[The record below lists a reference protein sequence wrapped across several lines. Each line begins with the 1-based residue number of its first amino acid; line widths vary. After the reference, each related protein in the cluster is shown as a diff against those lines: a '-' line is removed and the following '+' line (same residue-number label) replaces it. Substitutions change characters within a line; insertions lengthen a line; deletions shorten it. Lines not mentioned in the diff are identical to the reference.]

1 MIFIIILAIVIFA
14 LLLIIA
20 KVIEGYHNHMV
31 ELTEQWRV
39 ERSELLDRIQSPSFA
54 EYKSAEVRMVKAQKD
69 EEPKPSFIL
78 E

>member
-1 MIFIIILAIVIFA
+1 MILIILGAVIGA

-20 KVIEGYHNHMV
+20 KIIEGYHNHIID
-31 ELTEQWRV
+31 LTEKWHE
-39 ERSELLDRIQSPSFA
+39 ERSELLDRIQTSSFA
-54 EYKSAEVRMVKAQKD
+54 EYKQAEIKMVKAQKD